1 MDGRFENEE
10 NVDMYREAS
19 DAKNTK
25 RSTNTWVNAYNEWR
39 DSRGYV
45 EDLHQTDPV
54 SLNERLKLFFAQLRK
69 KNGEHYEPNCLK
81 VMMAALDRE
90 LRNRDCKFSLRDTTF
105 REAVQV
111 LNGKAKLIRQGGKGK
126 LPNAANSIS
135 PDEED
140 IFWRSG
146 HLGVS
151 SPRTLLYTL

>member
-25 RSTNTWVNAYNEWR
+25 KSTNTWVNAYNEWR

-81 VMMAALDRE
+81 VMMAALDHRK
-90 LRNRDCKFSLRDTTF
+90 N
-105 REAVQV
+105 
-111 LNGKAKLIRQGGKGK
+111 KLIVVALFVLMFNKK
-126 LPNAANSIS
+126 LFVEAFFVTRN
-135 PDEED
+135 
-140 IFWRSG
+140 
-146 HLGVS
+146 
-151 SPRTLLYTL
+151 

>member
-54 SLNERLKLFFAQLRK
+54 SLFFFIDP
-69 KNGEHYEPNCLK
+69 E
-81 VMMAALDRE
+81 
-90 LRNRDCKFSLRDTTF
+90 
-105 REAVQV
+105 
-111 LNGKAKLIRQGGKGK
+111 
-126 LPNAANSIS
+126 
-135 PDEED
+135 
-140 IFWRSG
+140 
-146 HLGVS
+146 
-151 SPRTLLYTL
+151 

>member
-54 SLNERLKLFFAQLRK
+54 SLNERLNGVEAFFF
-69 KNGEHYEPNCLK
+69 
-81 VMMAALDRE
+81 VT
-90 LRNRDCKFSLRDTTF
+90 RN
-105 REAVQV
+105 
-111 LNGKAKLIRQGGKGK
+111 
-126 LPNAANSIS
+126 
-135 PDEED
+135 
-140 IFWRSG
+140 
-146 HLGVS
+146 
-151 SPRTLLYTL
+151 

>member
-54 SLNERLKLFFAQLRK
+54 SLNKRLKL
-69 KNGEHYEPNCLK
+69 C
-81 VMMAALDRE
+81 
-90 LRNRDCKFSLRDTTF
+90 ST
-105 REAVQV
+105 
-111 LNGKAKLIRQGGKGK
+111 
-126 LPNAANSIS
+126 
-135 PDEED
+135 
-140 IFWRSG
+140 
-146 HLGVS
+146 
-151 SPRTLLYTL
+151 